1 MHSLAKSLHPSS
13 NPQRWSAKGATDS
26 VLLVNA
32 YLSFLLSSV
41 RPFVIPTVLTF
52 SLLALGCGG
61 PATGVGGTGGEGA
74 GGAAAPECLSD
85 QDCLELYDLEGGVA
99 CDADGECFECEHEDP
114 FGGPVQTP
122 EFWEPDQFESGADLA
137 LDPRLAYWALPL
149 AEYGLQ
155 GQPTPNAVLVCAPM
169 SVEDGEVVDTGSD
182 CETLD
187 ANDFIHDGA
196 SLIVPVAPSAW
207 LSSDP
212 LNGLYYTEVNFEF
225 GPIYLC
231 P

>member
-1 MHSLAKSLHPSS
+1 
-13 NPQRWSAKGATDS
+13 
-26 VLLVNA
+26 
-32 YLSFLLSSV
+32 
-41 RPFVIPTVLTF
+41 
-52 SLLALGCGG
+52 
-61 PATGVGGTGGEGA
+61 
-74 GGAAAPECLSD
+74 
-85 QDCLELYDLEGGVA
+85 
-99 CDADGECFECEHEDP
+99 
-114 FGGPVQTP
+114 
-122 EFWEPDQFESGADLA
+122 

-155 GQPTPNAVLVCAPM
+155 GQPTPNSVLVCAPM
-169 SVEDGEVVDTGSD
+169 SVEDGEVIDTGSD